1 MMNTQRDRAWRRRQ
15 RAVKIRHR
23 QTRHLSGQTV
33 NHVSGQTVNH
43 GHFAKVKG
51 YPSYGEPT
59 QARPSKAWRLLYWR
73 SRKLK
78 RAAQLGFDY
87 PHKPWRDLLLEVED
101 V

>member
-1 MMNTQRDRAWRRRQ
+1 MNTQRNRAWRRRQ

-23 QTRHLSGQTV
+23 QVRLLGGQAV
-33 NHVSGQTVNH
+33 NR

-51 YPSYGEPT
+51 CPPYGEPA
-59 QARPSKAWRLLYWR
+59 QMRPSKAWRLLYWR

-87 PHKPWRDLLLEVED
+87 PRKPWRDLLLEIED

>member
-1 MMNTQRDRAWRRRQ
+1 MNTQRDRAWRRRQ

-23 QTRHLSGQTV
+23 QTRQLSGQTV
-33 NHVSGQTVNH
+33 NRSR
-43 GHFAKVKG
+43 FAKVKG

-87 PHKPWRDLLLEVED
+87 PRKPWRDLLLEIED

>member
-33 NHVSGQTVNH
+33 NRGR
-43 GHFAKVKG
+43 FAKVKG

-78 RAAQLGFDY
+78 RAAQFGFDY
-87 PHKPWRDLLLEVED
+87 PRKPWRDLLLEIED